1 MTLRHCYC
9 CGKSVTDG
17 EEKKRRRLLTSMQV
31 CIWKENTDKV
41 VYTSYC
47 YFLQDAL
54 QLLTDIIVAKH
65 PEIDQTSLQGGYVCR
80 NCASLLEKHHGIL
93 KDIEERLTTALSILP
108 KISVPAQTPISEQ
121 STQHYHSQGSPL
133 ATCSES
139 PELTVRKVHL
149 FQL

>member
-1 MTLRHCYC
+1 MFCLDMPKFGGKGERKQC
-9 CGKSVTDG
+9 C
-17 EEKKRRRLLTSMQV
+17 
-31 CIWKENTDKV
+31 
-41 VYTSYC
+41 
-47 YFLQDAL
+47 LQRICNKL
-54 QLLTDIIVAKH
+54 K
-65 PEIDQTSLQGGYVCR
+65 
-80 NCASLLEKHHGIL
+80 NCIL
-93 KDIEERLTTALSILP
+93 KDIKERLTTALSILP